1 MKRTSAL
8 GALLFTSA
16 LVAPGVAS
24 AQSVDEADATGKAAS
39 GSVDAKSD
47 RKSDRENASNST
59 NSNEIIVTARRR
71 DERLIDAPVA
81 ITAVG
86 GDTLNQYQATRVTDI
101 ASLVPSLVAGKAAS
115 GSSASI
121 FLRGVGSTALSAGFD
136 QSVSFVIDGLPMSRG
151 REISLPQ
158 FDVQRVEVLKGP
170 QALFFGKNT
179 TGGLISI
186 TTNGPTDHFEA
197 GLKGGYGFE
206 AKERYVEGFV
216 SGPISDSIRA
226 RLAGRYS
233 KSDGAFVNTA
243 APTYTNYIPGQF
255 RFSNDDRRGGSE
267 SYGLRG
273 TVEIDFSPDFKYEVK
288 GGFTKVKDGGPTDL
302 VERLCGGGRTS
313 PLPADPG
320 FGTPFPASPNADC
333 SIDGRSDSSNIPPVV
348 AETNYRYARDGV
360 LYADFAS
367 QYVIGTGTISSDVF
381 DVSSI
386 TGYYHF
392 KQTDL
397 NNVTG
402 EAYPA
407 GFSQLADFKQFS
419 QELRFQSTFDGPL
432 GVMFGGFYSDSE
444 FVFNTDAYIF
454 PVPLDPINNT
464 FVTFKRDDGF
474 KAKSLSFFA
483 EATLDITPSLE
494 LSAGGRYS
502 FESRDSYQRS
512 LAAHSAFATTFPS
525 GIELRDKYNDENFSP
540 QVTLRYK
547 PSTNTTLYASYKQG
561 FKAGGFNISQSLT
574 PAASVQAGRFGAE
587 SAEGGE
593 VGFRT
598 LLFDNALAFSITAYR
613 YLYTDLQVQ
622 FFDPQTVSLTAGN
635 AGELRTQGIEADF
648 NYRVPGLDGLS
659 LRGAAAYNDAKF
671 RDYIGQCYVGQT
683 IAEGCDLQLV
693 GGAYTAQDY
702 SDRTP
707 PKAPEFAGRLGVT
720 YEMPVGSS
728 FKLRLSGDGSYTS
741 KYNFTD
747 ALRPDAVQDGY
758 AKLDAAIAFGDI
770 DDAWTISLIG
780 RNLTN
785 KLVVTAANDMP
796 FTGGTGTGTTTGVV
810 ADMSAFVDNP
820 REIIVEASFK
830 F

>member
-1 MKRTSAL
+1 MF
-8 GALLFTSA
+8 FTTA

-24 AQSVDEADATGKAAS
+24 AQSVDQSAGAEEPAPNGEADRA
-39 GSVDAKSD
+39 DAPNSN
-47 RKSDRENASNST
+47 NAST
-59 NSNEIIVTARRR
+59 IIVTARRR

-86 GDTLNQYQATRVTDI
+86 GDALEQYQATRVSDI
-101 ASLVPSLVAGKAAS
+101 ATLVPSLVAGKAAS

-186 TTNGPTDHFEA
+186 TTNGPTDYFEA
-197 GLKGGYGFE
+197 GVKAGYGFE
-206 AKERYVEGFV
+206 AKDRYVDSFI
-216 SGPISDSIRA
+216 SGPISDSLRA

-243 APTYTNYIPGQF
+243 APTYTNYIPGQL
-255 RFSNDDRRGGSE
+255 RFSYDDRRGRSE

-273 TVEIDFSPDFKYEVK
+273 TVEVDVTPDFQVEVK
-288 GGFTKVKDGGPTDL
+288 GGFTSVKDGGPSDL
-302 VERLCGGGRTS
+302 IERLCGGGRTT

-320 FGTPFPASPNADC
+320 FGAPFPASPNADC
-333 SIDGRSDSSNIPPVV
+333 FINGRSDTSNIPPEV
-348 AETNYRYARDGV
+348 AAANYRYARDGV

-367 QYVIGTGTISSDVF
+367 EYVIATGTITSDVF

-397 NNVTG
+397 TNVTG

-419 QELRFQSTFDGPL
+419 QELRFQSTFDGPFN
-432 GVMFGGFYSDSE
+432 VMFGAFYADGE
-444 FVFNTDAYIF
+444 FVFNTDSYIF

-464 FVTFKRDDGF
+464 FTTFKRDDGF
-474 KAKSLSFFA
+474 DSKSLSFFA
-483 EATLDITPSLE
+483 EGTYDITPSLE
-494 LSAGGRYS
+494 LSAGGRFS

-512 LAAHSAFATTFPS
+512 LPGHIAFAAAFPPD
-525 GIELRDKYNDENFSP
+525 IELLDYYDDDNFSP
-540 QVTLRYK
+540 QVTLRFK
-547 PSTNTTLYASYKQG
+547 PSRDTTLYASYKQG

-574 PAASVQAGRFGAE
+574 PAASVQAGQFGAE
-587 SAEGGE
+587 TAEGGE
-593 VGFRT
+593 IGLRT
-598 LLFDNALAFSITAYR
+598 LLFNGDLAFNLTAYR
-613 YLYTDLQVQ
+613 YLYSDLQVQ
-622 FFDPQTVSLTAGN
+622 FFDPQTVSLSAGN
-635 AGELRTQGIEADF
+635 AGELLTQGVEADF

-659 LRGAAAYNDAKF
+659 LRGAASYNDAKF

-683 IAEGCDLQLV
+683 IAEGCDQQPL
-693 GGAYTAQDY
+693 GGVFTAQDY
-702 SDRTP
+702 DGRTP
-707 PKAPEFAGRLGVT
+707 PKAPHFAGRLGAT
-720 YEMPVGSS
+720 YETPVGNS
-728 FKLRLSGDGSYTS
+728 FNLRLSADGSYTS

-747 ALRPDAVQDGY
+747 ALRPDGVQEGY
-758 AKLDAAIAFGDI
+758 AKLDAAIAFGA
-770 DDAWTISLIG
+770 DDDRWTISLIG

-785 KLVVTAANDMP
+785 ELVVTAANDLP
-796 FTGGTGTGTTTGVV
+796 FTGGTGTGTNTGVV

-820 REIIVEASFK
+820 REIFVEVSFR